1 GFNSIGLQSLIPLF
15 AVFEYQLVT
24 VRVGLF
30 QLIGSLRRRGKP
42 VRFLDAAEIRKL
54 VQVARRDLASYG
66 PVMLQV
72 FVAHFEPTQIDG
84 GRRDIRQYDCRGLG
98 VIGRRRNPGSISDL
112 YRRRCTVS
120 SYLERDHPPDH
131 VLALTD

>member
-54 VQVARRDLASYG
+54 VQVAHRDLSSYG

-72 FVAHFEPTQIDG
+72 LVAHFESTGIDG
-84 GRRDIRQYDCRGLG
+84 GLRDTAGGGLRFTGPPGTPGPVRGFRG
-98 VIGRRRNPGSISDL
+98 PCGAVANP
-112 YRRRCTVS
+112 
-120 SYLERDHPPDH
+120 LERAHPPDP
-131 VLALTD
+131 ALGLLD